1 MRIFQFLKILTPI
14 YSVYALSYYPY
25 DPRIHNFGNIGFGG
39 KIHAALARP
48 ITRLIDIAAY
58 NGEDI
63 RYTILQKLKK
73 ENSINPSF
81 ISDWCCGAA
90 MSTDAL
96 YQTFKNSSIISVD
109 TSNEMI
115 AVAKKSSDS
124 LAEFIID
131 DAESVTLKNKADLIT
146 IMFGFHEIPQQG
158 RLNILKNAIKNLS
171 KNGSVLVIDIDMAY
185 TPSEMMLSG
194 EPYLND
200 YLENVQKDINS
211 LFKNVIETVAV
222 EGHVRHWLCSNPKS
236 YEITKT
242 IFV

>member
-14 YSVYALSYYPY
+14 YGVYALSYYPY
-25 DPRIHNFGNIGFGG
+25 DPRIHNFGNIGLGG

-158 RLNILKNAIKNLS
+158 RLNILKHFFLQFFFS
-171 KNGSVLVIDIDMAY
+171 
-185 TPSEMMLSG
+185 
-194 EPYLND
+194 
-200 YLENVQKDINS
+200 
-211 LFKNVIETVAV
+211 
-222 EGHVRHWLCSNPKS
+222 
-236 YEITKT
+236 
-242 IFV
+242 